1 MIYSLKYFPLERVIL
16 KQFQISS
23 FTLAI
28 LLLKVDLAMSPY
40 QALIFGASGITG
52 WSLMRECL
60 TYPTKDTFSRVI
72 GLTNRPLNPKDAM
85 LPDDS
90 RWELHSGMDL
100 TKDVED
106 VVRLLKGIE
115 GIEKTTH
122 VYFACM
128 MMAFCFWTIA
138 NLKSLCQSWGRLR
151 GTVPG

>member
-1 MIYSLKYFPLERVIL
+1 VKRAWIQNNDKFIEVSRIGTRNLETIQHLFIYLN
-16 KQFQISS
+16 SS
-23 FTLAI
+23 SSNKL
-28 LLLKVDLAMSPY
+28 DLAMSPY

-52 WSLMRECL
+52 WSLLRECL

-72 GLTNRPLNPKDAM
+72 GLTNRPLNARDAM

-128 MMAFCFWTIA
+128 MMAFT
-138 NLKSLCQSWGRLR
+138 LG
-151 GTVPG
+151 